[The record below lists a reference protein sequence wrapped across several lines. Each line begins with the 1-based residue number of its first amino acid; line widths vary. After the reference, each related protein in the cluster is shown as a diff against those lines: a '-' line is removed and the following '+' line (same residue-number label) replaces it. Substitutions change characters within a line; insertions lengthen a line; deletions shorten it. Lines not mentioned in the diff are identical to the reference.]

1 MGRSR
6 KKAADSAEQQKKRK
20 IRRKVWFLFILAFL
34 TGMILVFIL
43 FSAVPKKRWEKPQLA
58 ASLEEAEKIKEN
70 EAEREAAKEE
80 IEKEETEAS
89 VAAEL
94 ILEPDNQEYHY
105 DFGTSILKQDEVP
118 EINQL
123 MEQYFMSVSDCD
135 MATFQQLFVS
145 QDISAEEEF
154 RQKFE
159 QQRQYID
166 GYQNISCYTVSGIRE
181 NELAVYVYYEICYTG
196 VDTAAPSLVRIYAVK
211 GEDGC
216 YRIYDQDVS
225 DELETYLEQL
235 SWNEDVR
242 LLSLQVDQKLEQEME
257 QDPALRERVEF
268 LKQGALYMQAEG
280 EAEEKE

>member
-6 KKAADSAEQQKKRK
+6 KKAGDSAEQQKNRK
-20 IRRKVWFLFILAFL
+20 IRRRVWFLFILAFL
-34 TGMILVFIL
+34 TGMILVFML
-43 FSAVPKKRWEKPQLA
+43 FKAVPKSRLEKPQLA
-58 ASLEEAEKIKEN
+58 ASLEEAEEIKEN
-70 EAEREAAKEE
+70 EAEREAETEE
-80 IEKEETEAS
+80 IEETEAS
-89 VAAEL
+89 LAAEI

-135 MATFQQLFVS
+135 MAAFQQLFVS
-145 QDISAEEEF
+145 QDTSAEEEF
-154 RQKFE
+154 RRKFE

-166 GYQNISCYTVSGIRE
+166 GYQNISCYTVPGIRE

-196 VDTAAPSLVRIYAVK
+196 AETAAPSLVRIYAVK
-211 GEDGC
+211 GGDGC
-216 YRIYDQDVS
+216 YRIYDQEMS
-225 DELETYLEQL
+225 EELATYLEQL

-242 LLSLQVDQKLEQEME
+242 LLSRQVDQKLEQAME
-257 QDPALRERVEF
+257 QDSALRERIEF
-268 LKQGALYMQAEG
+268 LKQGASYMQAEG